1 VEAALAAI
9 TAAVSTLCGDS
20 WDCTFLAVATPQS
33 TTPNLEMTAEE
44 WEAICSDHGFE
55 YIDSEAKGRNTFGGE
70 YNSFSYAVSKPVV
83 EFVGVKRLREAL
95 ETTDWETDDTLGFDE
110 LDGTEDDPES
120 GSPAEFDIEL
130 TEMNRELLQ
139 LKTSLGDGSD
149 VEDDDD
155 VQESKLENLTSM
167 MASLQAIRGTMFP

>member
-1 VEAALAAI
+1 VN
-9 TAAVSTLCGDS
+9 TTLS
-20 WDCTFLAVATPQS
+20 L
-33 TTPNLEMTAEE
+33 
-44 WEAICSDHGFE
+44 
-55 YIDSEAKGRNTFGGE
+55 
-70 YNSFSYAVSKPVV
+70 YAVSKRVV

-167 MASLQAIRGTMFP
+167 MASLQAIRGTMFPRSKALLILCRNRSFDAGTTEKSLCGAGCE